1 VTNIRRMFYGCSSF
15 NQDIGG
21 WDVSSVTTI
30 RATFYG
36 CNSFNQDIGG
46 WDTSQVVDM
55 ALMFLGASSF
65 NQEISAWDVSN
76 VVRASRMFRDSGMA
90 FGANT
95 DPLDATLIGWT
106 DGSPA
111 LSTFE
116 TGTTL
121 GLNVSAKSDLST
133 DGQTAV
139 DDLCTDPPNWTVENN
154 SQTSIC

>member
-1 VTNIRRMFYGCSSF
+1 MFRGASSF

-21 WDVSSVTTI
+21 WDI
-30 RATFYG
+30 
-36 CNSFNQDIGG
+36 
-46 WDTSQVVDM
+46 
-55 ALMFLGASSF
+55 
-65 NQEISAWDVSN
+65 SN
-76 VVRASRMFRDSGMA
+76 VTYASRMLEDTNMA
-90 FGANT
+90 FGSST

-106 DGSPA
+106 DGSPT
-111 LSTFE
+111 LSIFE
-116 TGTTL
+116 TGVTL